1 MNRKEEYQKI
11 IKEIRDSKN
20 LKKIPDLQN
29 LLNIAEKDLGKAKT
43 LTDWSKIGQ
52 LTSEMFK
59 LVSKEK
65 AIKSWSKLD
74 EIKITTKILD
84 EIAQTKGRNNIEL
97 DGDMYEPSV
106 ILEWGLYRALA
117 SVFGKN
123 AIFNGVAND
132 EYTLPL
138 SVAGGKKADLVV
150 EFNDFIVAIEVTL
163 TSSQRQYDTETEP
176 VTRHLAELQKN
187 NQNKKVYGIFVALD
201 ILLNV
206 IDYFLIHL
214 AFHKHPTSNK
224 NILIVPMPLNVF
236 NILYKNMVKS
246 KKSESELKKFFEDIE
261 QTTNNK
267 KCSNCNMP
275 DLTTQDFMKNCDD
288 SFNELLKRL

>member
-206 IDYFLIHL
+206 IDYFLIHH

-224 NILIVPMPLNVF
+224 NILIVPMPLNMF

-261 QTTNNK
+261 QTTNSK
-267 KCSNCNMP
+267 KCSKCNIP
-275 DLTTQDFMKNCDD
+275 DLTMQDFQKNCSD
-288 SFNELLKRL
+288 SFDELLKRL